1 MSLAAKHP
9 LYDRNQKF
17 GNKLALS
24 AGKRLDSAVKDQ
36 KNLGCDE
43 LWFLHEPLIQIGVTC
58 KKIVVRNRLMAYC

>member
-36 KNLGCDE
+36 KNLDCDE
-43 LWFLHEPLIQIGVTC
+43 L
-58 KKIVVRNRLMAYC
+58 